1 MPAGA
6 MPMMEAAQGPA
17 RPGTGQCLAKG
28 VVAVLRRGKPGLSS
42 GNADVHKTGSCF
54 IKVECTSCFLAL

>member
-1 MPAGA
+1 
-6 MPMMEAAQGPA
+6 MMEAVRGPA
-17 RPGTGQCLAKG
+17 RPGTGQSLVKG

-42 GNADVHKTGSCF
+42 RNAEDVHKTGSCF